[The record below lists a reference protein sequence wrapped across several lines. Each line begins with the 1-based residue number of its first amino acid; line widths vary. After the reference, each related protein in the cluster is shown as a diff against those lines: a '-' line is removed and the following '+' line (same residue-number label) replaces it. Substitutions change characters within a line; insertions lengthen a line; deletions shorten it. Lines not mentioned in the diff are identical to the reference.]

1 MNTKPNAQAKMIA
14 EHLKAGNMITALEA
28 FQKFG
33 CLRLAARIADLRSE
47 GLKIITSYIDHN
59 GKRYACYKLKRG

>member
-1 MNTKPNAQAKMIA
+1 MSKNSQNACISIWLKQGNT
-14 EHLKAGNMITALEA
+14 ITPLEA
-28 FQKFG
+28 MQKFG

-47 GLKIITSYIDHN
+47 GLKIVTSYIDHN